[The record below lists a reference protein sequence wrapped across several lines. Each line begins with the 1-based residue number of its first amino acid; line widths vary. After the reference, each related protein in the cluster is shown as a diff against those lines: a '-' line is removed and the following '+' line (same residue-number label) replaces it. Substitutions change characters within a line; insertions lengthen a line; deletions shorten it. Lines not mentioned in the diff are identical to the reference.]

1 MITLLKQGVP
11 IPLCEVE
18 IVDTNDNFLPHD
30 GKTSGELVMRT
41 PWLTESYYK
50 EPEKTKELWRNGW
63 LHSGDVAT
71 IDEEGY
77 VVITDRLKDVIKTGG
92 EWVSSLLLESFIS
105 QHEAVSEIA
114 VIAIPDSKWG
124 ERPLAVVVLKPE
136 FKGKITT
143 DNIKEF
149 MSKFVKEG
157 KINSYAIPD
166 RIEIVDSIP
175 KTSAYKI
182 NKVDLRKQYGG

>member
-1 MITLLKQGVP
+1 MITFCP
-11 IPLCEVE
+11 
-18 IVDTNDNFLPHD
+18 T
-30 GKTSGELVMRT
+30 T
-41 PWLTESYYK
+41 
-50 EPEKTKELWRNGW
+50 
-63 LHSGDVAT
+63 
-71 IDEEGY
+71 
-77 VVITDRLKDVIKTGG
+77 VIKDVIKTGG
-92 EWVSSLLLESFIS
+92 EWVSSLLLESLIS
-105 QHEAVSEIA
+105 QHEAVSEVA

-175 KTSAYKI
+175 KTSAFKI
-182 NKVDLRKQYGG
+182 SKVDLRKQYGG